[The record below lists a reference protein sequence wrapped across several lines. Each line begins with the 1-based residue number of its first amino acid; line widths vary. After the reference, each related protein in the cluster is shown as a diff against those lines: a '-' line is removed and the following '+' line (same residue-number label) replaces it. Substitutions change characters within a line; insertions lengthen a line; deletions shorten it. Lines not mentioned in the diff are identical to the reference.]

1 MKTGF
6 GRCARAVVAALSVVF
21 LSRAEADSA
30 APAITL
36 RPAEGRIWQTCLKP
50 SEPIRWPWID
60 GATAARLTVESLCDG
75 KTRVHTVERTGAD
88 LYGTKAL
95 PPNRRAGSER
105 LFDLTLEYL
114 DGENVVAT
122 ETARVAVLPGVDGGK
137 IGLRDS
143 GSADWSMSPYK
154 HPMFAYDADW
164 TEDEVETI
172 SLQQSVGGATA
183 TTRDLDGS
191 SGYDVADAS
200 DGSTTALSLLYD
212 GVEAFT
218 GACRYV
224 GQGMLL
230 LFR

>member
-6 GRCARAVVAALSVVF
+6 GRCARAVVAVAAIVF

-36 RPAEGRIWQTCLKP
+36 RPAEGRVWQTCLKP

-60 GATAARLTVESLCDG
+60 GATSVRLTVESLCDG
-75 KTRVHTVERTGAD
+75 KTHVDTIEREDAS
-88 LYGTKAL
+88 LYGTYVWPEL
-95 PPNRRAGSER
+95 PEGSER
-105 LFDLTLEYL
+105 LYDLTLEYL
-114 DGENVVAT
+114 NGNEVLSA
-122 ETARVAVLPGVDGGK
+122 ETARVALLPGVAGGAFTIQNPNSTKWQKVK
-137 IGLRDS
+137 IE
-143 GSADWSMSPYK
+143 
-154 HPMFAYDADW
+154 HPMFAYDAGW
-164 TEDEVETI
+164 SEDEVEAI
-172 SLQQSVGGATA
+172 SLRQSVGGATA
-183 TTRDLDGS
+183 TTRDLAGR

-200 DGSTTALSLLYD
+200 EGSTTALSLLYD

>member
-36 RPAEGRIWQTCLKP
+36 RPAEGRVWQTCLKP

-60 GATAARLTVESLCDG
+60 GATSARLTVASLCDG
-75 KTRVHTVERTGAD
+75 KTRVYTVERTGTD
-88 LYGTKAL
+88 LHGAQAL

-114 DGENVVAT
+114 DGENVMAT
-122 ETARVAVLPGVDGGK
+122 ETARIAVLPGVDGGK
-137 IGLRDS
+137 IGLRDPE
-143 GSADWSMSPYK
+143 SADWPESLYK

-164 TEDEVETI
+164 TEGDVAAV
-172 SLQQSVGGATA
+172 SLQQSVGGAAA
-183 TTRDLDGS
+183 TTRDLDGT
-191 SGYDVADAS
+191 SGYDVVDTA